1 MSLFTKRLLSGIM
14 ANQLEVPLTVKHES
28 LLGILLFLLF
38 LNGPL
43 LTKHRLLVTDQLLF
57 LLALHITCILL
68 PVEDC
73 HGVPDLLLLLT
84 SFLHLTLQFLLGI

>member
-14 ANQLEVPLTVKHES
+14 ANQLEVPLTVKQES
-28 LLGILLFLLF
+28 LLGILLLFLLF
-38 LNGPL
+38 NFPL
-43 LTKHRLLVTDQLLF
+43 FTKHSLLVTNQLIF